1 MWQRDYPL
9 PQKIYGEKM
18 INEII
23 EKGLYDFC
31 EEVGSWQE
39 AIEKSCE
46 KLIEKDIVD
55 ENYPKQIIETV
66 NKYGPYIV
74 LVPGVA
80 MPHCQECAQGVKDTA
95 ISFMKVNKPVV
106 FDEDDREK
114 DARLFFTVASTN
126 PEKHMENICELSEIL
141 CNEEVIEDLNKV
153 GNLDDL
159 IRVKEKYNI

>member
-1 MWQRDYPL
+1 MFD
-9 PQKIYGEKM
+9 
-18 INEII
+18 EII
-23 EKGLYDFC
+23 EKGLYDFR
-31 EEVGSWQE
+31 EEVDSWE
-39 AIEKSCE
+39 DAIEKSCE

-80 MPHCQECAQGVKDTA
+80 MPHCQECAEGVKDTSIA
-95 ISFMKVNKPVV
+95 FMKVNKPVV

-114 DARLFFTVASTN
+114 DARLFFTIASTDS
-126 PEKHMENICELSEIL
+126 EKHMKNICALSEIL

-153 GNLDDL
+153 NNLQDL
-159 IRVKEKYNI
+159 IKVKEKFNI